1 MSFTFS
7 RVDNED
13 CKILHSGTFIYGN
26 TPDEIKVVIKGKN
39 HIEYHDNGK
48 YIIKSKLDWVSD
60 CEYNMTMTKITIPD
74 FPYAIGEVM
83 NVKVNKGRQ

>member
-1 MSFTFS
+1 M
-7 RVDNED
+7 
-13 CKILHSGTFIYGN
+13 
-26 TPDEIKVVIKGKN
+26 IKGKN